1 VNLKKHNT
9 VDQIAFITTAIKY
22 LGKNFLPILGVWG
35 TISIIGGTIGT
46 TIVRTVIWEPI
57 KERVENTC
65 VEQLKPYIIQM
76 DEMGEILQNLEAEVK
91 AR

>member
-1 VNLKKHNT
+1 MKKHNT
-9 VDQIAFITTAIKY
+9 TDQIAFITTAFRY

-46 TIVRTVIWEPI
+46 TIVRTVIWNPI

-76 DEMGEILQNLEAEVK
+76 DQMGERLNIIEEDVFPV